1 MYIFEILSLSVALQ
15 KGFGEVDGCN
25 FVVAALMCTE
35 LWADARLTIHLTR
48 NRDIWRDVD
57 N

>member
-1 MYIFEILSLSVALQ
+1 MYIVEILSLSVALQ

-35 LWADARLTIHLTR
+35 LGLMRGLRFT
-48 NRDIWRDVD
+48 
-57 N
+57 